1 MSEAPE
7 RIEIES
13 ECGHVNTYNSED
25 RRTWLHFPDNAP
37 DYFCA
42 KYVRADRIEE
52 LEAKLAK
59 AVEALGRVMVGG
71 NHLATILP
79 DSLPP
84 AETEPRSALEIMGYG
99 YDFEVWCCWRSIMLA
114 RTTLAELTGGKNE

>member
-13 ECGHVNTYNSED
+13 ECGHANTYNSED

-37 DYFCA
+37 DYFYA
-42 KYVRADRIEE
+42 EYVRADLFKE

-59 AVEALGRVMVGG
+59 AVERVTSLRGVLHKICDPNLICLPKDITTAL
-71 NHLATILP
+71 NDT
-79 DSLPP
+79 D
-84 AETEPRSALEIMGYG
+84 
-99 YDFEVWCCWRSIMLA
+99 
-114 RTTLAELTGGKNE
+114 TTLAELKGEKR

>member
-13 ECGHVNTYNSED
+13 ECGHANTYNSED

-42 KYVRADRIEE
+42 EYVRADRIEE
-52 LEAKLAK
+52 LEVKLAK
-59 AVEALGRVMVGG
+59 AVEALEG
-71 NHLATILP
+71 LIELL
-79 DSLPP
+79 SLSTNEINPK
-84 AETEPRSALEIMGYG
+84 SVLE
-99 YDFEVWCCWRSIMLA
+99 FA
-114 RTTLAELTGGKNE
+114 HATLAELKGKTDE